1 MSEDSKGII
10 IGAVSVAEVDGF
22 PRAKFGFD
30 TKVRINS
37 NDYAIIQ
44 FLDPVRGE
52 HRSLHL
58 FDGQSVGDDR
68 DVYDGPRTDRKRV
81 VSGKSVSVRVDL
93 GGRRIVQ
100 KQIQE
105 KKRWIKY

>member
-22 PRAKFGFD
+22 LRAKFGFD

-58 FDGQSVGDDR
+58 FDGHSVGDDR
-68 DVYDGPRTDRKRV
+68 DVYDGPRTLISIGVTGRV
-81 VSGKSVSVRVDL
+81 ATLLHAIVERG
-93 GGRRIVQ
+93 GGRFSASDP
-100 KQIQE
+100 E
-105 KKRWIKY
+105 TDWG